1 MLISDLVIM
10 NNKGEVNA
18 TLRDLLG
25 VCVYAIDQLTSS
37 DLNEAY
43 QPNKIIFTIR
53 DQVEYGGSKQKQML
67 SMIIKSLNENSI
79 KYSNYIDF
87 TDEDIYPLQSA
98 FTTQNVGNFCI

>member
-25 VCVYAIDQLTSS
+25 VCIYAIDQITST
-37 DLNEAY
+37 DQNEAY

-67 SMIIKSLNENSI
+67 SMIIKSLDENVEI
-79 KYSNYIDF
+79 KYSKYIDF
-87 TDEDIYPLQSA
+87 T
-98 FTTQNVGNFCI
+98 